1 MKSILSRPEL
11 YYYIRQSILGGM
23 PFKQWLSLYRMNQR
37 NERIADIGCGPADI
51 LRFIDPMLK
60 PEYYLGIDI
69 SEDYISQAAKKAE
82 QLQMRADFMTLDL
95 EKLPHS
101 DFVQGQLTTLLE
113 QKKISTVLLLGV
125 IHHID
130 DEAVSLIMNLFGQI
144 KSIKRVITQDVLSI
158 PGNHINN
165 FYASLDRGMYI
176 RDEPALDLLIKKF
189 EWGKIEKVWTNPGI
203 NSIKY
208 IHYKLSK

>member
-1 MKSILSRPEL
+1 
-11 YYYIRQSILGGM
+11 
-23 PFKQWLSLYRMNQR
+23 MNQR